1 MDVTS
6 TRNISNAQG
15 DIYLFD
21 LYKDDGSFRYEPCLV
36 FEKAQFNSCWD
47 NKNYLF
53 NFFCR
58 LKKKKKAEI
67 EELKLHCKKNSLNY
81 KETKRTLLDIFKA
94 SKQLRFW
101 KTILSS

>member
-67 EELKLHCKKNSLNY
+67 EELKLHCKENNLNY
-81 KETKRTLLDIFKA
+81 KETKRTLLDIFKT

-101 KTILSS
+101 KNN

>member
-36 FEKAQFNSCWD
+36 FEKAQFESVWD
-47 NKNYLF
+47 SEDFLL

-58 LKKKKKAEI
+58 LKKNKKTEI
-67 EELKLHCKKNSLNY
+67 KELKLHCKENNLDY
-81 KETKRTLLDIFKA
+81 KETKRTLLDIYRT
-94 SKQLRFW
+94 SKKLKFW
-101 KTILSS
+101 KTTLSS

>member
-58 LKKKKKAEI
+58 LKKKKKGRNRRT
-67 EELKLHCKKNSLNY
+67 KTSL
-81 KETKRTLLDIFKA
+81 
-94 SKQLRFW
+94 
-101 KTILSS
+101 